1 MLSSMSHL
9 NKPIK
14 AESIKLQPNDNFVVF
29 DLAVFIYISILQDL
43 LSRFLSYP
51 QIDFA

>member
-14 AESIKLQPNDNFVVF
+14 VESIKLQPKDNFAVF
-29 DLAVFIYISILQDL
+29 DLTVFIYISILQNL
-43 LSRFLSYP
+43 LSRFYP

>member
-14 AESIKLQPNDNFVVF
+14 VKSIKLQPNDNFVF
-29 DLAVFIYISILQDL
+29 DLTVFIYVSILQNL
-43 LSRFLSYP
+43 LSHFLFYP
-51 QIDFA
+51 EIDFA